1 MQFRFFEKQHAR
13 IAIFIQRVFMTDSE
27 GMPHYPVL
35 GLIRRHGKT
44 GAAVIGLGLFALGAV
59 GAWALQFWPCV
70 ILGAIVGLLA
80 WGLLLSYVEMIEIIF
95 DTLVPR

>member
-1 MQFRFFEKQHAR
+1 
-13 IAIFIQRVFMTDSE
+13 MTDSQ

-44 GAAVIGLGLFALGAV
+44 VSAVIGLGLFALGV
-59 GAWALQFWPCV
+59 GGAWALQFWPSA
-70 ILGAIVGLLA
+70 ILGAIVGVLA
-80 WGLLLSYVEMIEIIF
+80 WGLLLSYVEMVEIIF

>member
-1 MQFRFFEKQHAR
+1 MARSLGIHYAKINTHFRR
-13 IAIFIQRVFMTDSE
+13 NFMTDSD

-44 GAAVIGLGLFALGAV
+44 GAAVIGLGLFALGAG
-59 GAWALQFWPCV
+59 GAWAFQFWPCV
-70 ILGAIVGLLA
+70 ILGAIVGVLA
-80 WGLLLSYVEMIEIIF
+80 WGLLLSYVEMVEIIF

>member
-1 MQFRFFEKQHAR
+1 MQSRLFEKQHAKV
-13 IAIFIQRVFMTDSE
+13 ITFIQKVFMTDSE

-44 GAAVIGLGLFALGAV
+44 GAAVIGLGLFALGAG
-59 GAWALQFWPCV
+59 GAWAFHFWPCV
-70 ILGAIVGLLA
+70 ILGAIVGLLV
-80 WGLLLSYVEMIEIIF
+80 WGLLLSYVEMVEIIF